1 MRLSH
6 KREENFQTAKELQA
20 LRDYLAYIPMRLAYL
35 RMTSS
40 SAWKSNE
47 CKYYVD
53 LHEAIKNWGKSHE
66 VFFKYLIKKINLKKV
81 VKLYGTSQRVCERL
95 IEKQRKELMD
105 FITVQEVRFREIYP
119 FEPCE

>member
-6 KREENFQTAKELQA
+6 KREENSQTAKELQG

-40 SAWKSNE
+40 SAWESNE
-47 CKYYVD
+47 RKYYVD

-95 IEKQRKELMD
+95 IEKQRKELLD
-105 FITVQEVRFREIYP
+105 FITVQEVRFRKIYP